1 MMRALAWLG
10 LVGIILSGC
19 QSTPVVLLDD
29 QRLVVEVADSPDTQ
43 TQGLSNRPS
52 LPENT
57 GMIFI
62 FNEYRRRN
70 FWMKEMQFPIDMIWI
85 SDTRVVGI
93 EKNVPTPTSSQLL
106 IYTSPEAVNYVVEVN
121 AGWADR
127 HGISV
132 GSSFRL
138 LN

>member
-57 GMIFI
+57 GMLFV
-62 FNEYRRRN
+62 FSDYRQRN

>member
-138 LN
+138 L

>member
-1 MMRALAWLG
+1 MRALAWLG